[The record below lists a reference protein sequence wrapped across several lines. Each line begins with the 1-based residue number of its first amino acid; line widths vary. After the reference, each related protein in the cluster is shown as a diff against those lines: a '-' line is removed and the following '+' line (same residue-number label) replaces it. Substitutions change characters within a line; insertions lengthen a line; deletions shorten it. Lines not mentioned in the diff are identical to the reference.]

1 MITFKKLLEESR
13 NRSNILERFFY
24 SNNEVVIDKSLKVYI
39 NGSHKLNL
47 KTLGESH
54 ILTKEYI
61 ELLAT
66 ESTNTDKQKLV
77 SKLIEKFGL
86 DKVSQSLVES
96 YEKKL
101 KSSDFSVDKIIIEM
115 REMNSFGKYE
125 YVLKDGSRISISEET
140 QSTLNNILNDKYDI
154 VEYMCAS
161 LGNFKE
167 VLGEIRG

>member
-39 NGSHKLNL
+39 NGNHKLNL
-47 KTLGESH
+47 KSLGESH
-54 ILTKEYI
+54 TLTRKYVD
-61 ELLAT
+61 LLIR
-66 ESTNTDKQKLV
+66 ESVRTDRQKLV
-77 SKLIEKFGL
+77 DKLIGSFGL

-96 YEKKL
+96 YEKKIQ
-101 KSSDFSVDKIIIEM
+101 SSDFSVDRILTEM
-115 REMNSFGKYE
+115 REVNSFGKYE
-125 YVLKDGSRISISEET
+125 YTLKDGSRISISEET
-140 QSTLNNILNDKYDI
+140 QSIFNNKLNDKYDI